1 MHTHQQR
8 PESITTKYNQSL
20 NLNCN
25 IFEEIKSQPDIFL
38 KVLWMISLKNTYDC
52 LKS

>member
-38 KVLWMISLKNTYDC
+38 KLLIISALRSRFN
-52 LKS
+52 